1 MPTEPMHEGALM
13 KEEWTVN
20 HINTTNFGE
29 RKEIGNYSAFCVM
42 GEKFGQ
48 NSQFFGMEVELFQY
62 NYKGEVKIA
71 RLSGLNGVLT
81 RMGQHKD
88 KMKFHLT
95 WPSCLKIL
103 EACREF
109 EMISALKDKVVW
121 REINEAIEVV
131 IKNKP

>member
-1 MPTEPMHEGALM
+1 ME
-13 KEEWTVN
+13 EEWTAN
-20 HINTTNFGE
+20 HLNIINLGE

-48 NSQFFGMEVELFQY
+48 NSQFSGIGVEIIQH
-62 NYKGEVKIA
+62 NHKGEAKTA
-71 RLSGLNGVLT
+71 HLSGLNGILA

-95 WPSCLKIL
+95 WPSCMKIL
-103 EACREF
+103 ELYRKSGMVSVLKNKIAWI
-109 EMISALKDKVVW
+109 EM
-121 REINEAIEVV
+121 NEAIEVA